1 MWKKTVVAY
10 FKVLSQQ
17 MPECTEAARNLSYD
31 SQSLGK
37 YLNTELPEH
46 QAGALT
52 TQPLRP
58 CKDLQFYKYLHSVLH
73 IPSCSVS
80 LVIVVKLKDKT
91 QFFYGHQTVVL
102 YFIREITLAKAAH
115 VLKMYLLPYIVRRLF
130 QDTVLRAV
138 STPPI

>member
-31 SQSLGK
+31 SQSLSK
-37 YLNTELPEH
+37 DLNTGLPEY

-52 TQPLRP
+52 TQPLHP
-58 CKDLQFYKYLHSVLH
+58 CKDLQSYKYLHSVLH

-91 QFFYGHQTVVL
+91 QLFYGHQTVVL
-102 YFIREITLAKAAH
+102 YFYEKLH
-115 VLKMYLLPYIVRRLF
+115 
-130 QDTVLRAV
+130 
-138 STPPI
+138 